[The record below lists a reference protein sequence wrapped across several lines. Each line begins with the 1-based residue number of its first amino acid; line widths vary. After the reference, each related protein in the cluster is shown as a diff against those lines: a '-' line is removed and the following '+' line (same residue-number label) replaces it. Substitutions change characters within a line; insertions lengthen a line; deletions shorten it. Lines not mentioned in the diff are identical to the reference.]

1 MLTKK
6 NTWKL
11 NNQAK
16 EIYDLFEE
24 YQISFSDMAK
34 AAEKINKKFDKIEE
48 WWFSNDVQRVRK
60 IFCDKY
66 ANYSKNYLKNWLT
79 YLREL

>member
-1 MLTKK
+1 
-6 NTWKL
+6 
-11 NNQAK
+11 
-16 EIYDLFEE
+16 
-24 YQISFSDMAK
+24 MAK

-66 ANYSKNYLKNWLT
+66 ANYSKII
-79 YLREL
+79 